1 MIIMPE
7 IITEIKF
14 TKNEK
19 RLIDLA
25 QRGLIRTIA
34 SSQYIKSSLNMT
46 AIRPEAIDAAIEA
59 AYTKASQEALTE
71 EEVNKQW
78 EIVVMLCNIPWKR
91 HQPTQTM
98 VDKALEQA
106 TLAAQ
111 KTNNWNFVF
120 ALLNL
125 SSSACKPSQ
134 VAVDKILDSTLTAAA
149 QMNCREIVLK
159 LLNLSDSKN
168 KLSQNTVDKVFAA
181 AVQTQNWDIVF
192 DLLNPLKPLRKP
204 SQSAIDAAIKA
215 SYKAAWRAVQQEDT
229 SDEEL
234 DSLWQNI
241 VKLCSSH
248 KELPGPSFDV
258 FDKTLDQATLF
269 ARRTGNWRFVFDL
282 LNLPDSA
289 RKPSQFSI
297 NEVLDAATDVAL
309 RTNDW
314 NNVFKLLNLPSS
326 ASKPNQQAV
335 DRVLFIAIEAAS
347 RTQNWKPVIDLA
359 CLTAPSQ
366 QPSIEA
372 VTKALNFAAV
382 LAAKNHNW
390 YPVIALASLEAP
402 ASQVN
407 QSTMNN
413 LLDLVLRKANR
424 YELMGEKEIA
434 SRAWETVSFIVSL
447 KPPAT
452 TAEQKMVNYA
462 FEELDKVNRMRVNER
477 LINLANCGA
486 WDEVLA
492 HFKLD
497 ACIIPPLRIMGEV
510 FRHAVCQNRWDV
522 IGEICGVVQPDRRT
536 AADLLNIAAREG
548 NIDGVKLIFKLDAQ
562 NKPTLS
568 FIDNAISIAKFEKNM
583 ELVSYLTCEKIRQT
597 QSAKDPLE
605 LAKTILQNF
614 LDNSLAGSSLF
625 SAQVRGV
632 KTILTHFKR
641 DLAQGEGEKALMEA
655 LRDLKNIMGTNKV
668 LSGYYKYIEAH
679 CCNQGEQ
686 HNPRAEF
693 NI

>member
-568 FIDNAISIAKFEKNM
+568 FIDNAISIAKFEKIW
-583 ELVSYLTCEKIRQT
+583 SW
-597 QSAKDPLE
+597 
-605 LAKTILQNF
+605 
-614 LDNSLAGSSLF
+614 
-625 SAQVRGV
+625 
-632 KTILTHFKR
+632 
-641 DLAQGEGEKALMEA
+641 
-655 LRDLKNIMGTNKV
+655 
-668 LSGYYKYIEAH
+668 
-679 CCNQGEQ
+679 
-686 HNPRAEF
+686 
-693 NI
+693 